1 MSETEPW
8 KKITY
13 EKEERRMIIGIL
25 AIIKTVTIMLQCA
38 VALIALVAVY
48 CSIGFSLYILTNK
61 KVNIVKPILKKV
73 YSFMFL

>member
-1 MSETEPW
+1 
-8 KKITY
+8 
-13 EKEERRMIIGIL
+13 MIIGIL

-38 VALIALVAVY
+38 IALIALVAVY
-48 CSIGFSLYILTNK
+48 FSIGFSLYILTDK

>member
-1 MSETEPW
+1 
-8 KKITY
+8 
-13 EKEERRMIIGIL
+13 MIIGIL

-48 CSIGFSLYILTNK
+48 FSVGFITYILTNK
-61 KVNIVKPILKKV
+61 KVNIIKPILKKV